1 MFKIGLSTCGSFV
14 TEELFAKYQK
24 AGIEFMEI
32 SVAPDK
38 YALLDYAGMS
48 ALSKSYGVKLWSYHL
63 PFGPFDVLDISKR
76 ELARGSIAYLAGL
89 IKKGA
94 AIGIDKF
101 VIHPSGEPIPD
112 GERAERMRIS
122 RESLCTLAEI
132 AKKEGAV
139 IAVEDLPRTCLGNC
153 SDEIAMLI
161 KDHGD
166 LRVCFDTNH
175 LLFEDPVNFIKSL
188 GERIITVHVSDF
200 DFVNERHW
208 LPGEGKV
215 DWNALIASLAAAGYK
230 GPWLYEI
237 GFGRPNTIIRERE
250 LTCEDFTENAKALF
264 EGRTPPV
271 LSKPKPNLGLWG

>member
-32 SVAPDK
+32 SVAADK

-48 ALSKSYGVKLWSYHL
+48 ALSKNYGVKIWSYHL
-63 PFGPFDVLDISKR
+63 PFGPFYVLDISKR
-76 ELARGSIAYLAGL
+76 ELSRGSIAYLAEL

-122 RESLCTLAEI
+122 CESLCALADI

-153 SDEIAMLI
+153 SDEIEMLI
-161 KDHGD
+161 KDHAD

-175 LLFEDPVNFIKSL
+175 LLFEDPVHFIKAL

-215 DWNALIASLAAAGYK
+215 DWNALIAALAAAGYK

-237 GFGRPNTIIRERE
+237 GFGCPNTIIRERE